1 MEKTYK
7 IELTEEQVNSVMH
20 ALAERPLKEVL
31 GTFQHIMMQCEDQNR
46 PQPMPEAVVEET
58 PEL

>member
-31 GTFQHIMMQCEDQNR
+31 STFQRIMMQCEDQNSQ
-46 PQPMPEAVVEET
+46 QPMPEAVPEET